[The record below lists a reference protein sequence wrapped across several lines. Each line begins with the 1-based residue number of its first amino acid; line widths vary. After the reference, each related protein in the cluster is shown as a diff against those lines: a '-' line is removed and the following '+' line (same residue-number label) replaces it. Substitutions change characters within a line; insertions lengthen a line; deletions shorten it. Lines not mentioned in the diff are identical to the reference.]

1 MQAHPSDAPTATKVG
16 LRLLFAICAQM
27 GWKVMTA
34 DVTSAFLQA
43 KLTRDVYVQ
52 PPRDIQRQGQLWKL
66 RKAMY
71 GLDDAS
77 LLWYKTVEE
86 EMYKLGG
93 KKLQSD
99 PTIFY
104 FHHPKKCHLEGM
116 VGWQWPMTSTG
127 AAASTSMTT
136 S

>member
-1 MQAHPSDAPTATKVG
+1 MG

-77 LLWYKTVEE
+77 LLWYKTVKE

-116 VGWQWPMTSTG
+116 VGWHLGWLEKAKNHGIMPSFWYFCPG
-127 AAASTSMTT
+127 
-136 S
+136 